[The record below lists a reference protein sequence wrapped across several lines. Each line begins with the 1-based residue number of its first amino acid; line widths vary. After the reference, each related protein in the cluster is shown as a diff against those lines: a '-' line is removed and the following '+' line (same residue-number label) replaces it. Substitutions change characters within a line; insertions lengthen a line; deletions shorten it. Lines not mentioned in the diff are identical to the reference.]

1 MYSYEIDK
9 IMRESNYNIDS
20 NTYINICRT
29 SPQINRIKYIPFEN
43 KIEMW
48 TEDNKYWKF
57 NVYLKENNKVKSLKR
72 Q

>member
-29 SPQINRIKYIPFEN
+29 SPQINGIKYIPFEN